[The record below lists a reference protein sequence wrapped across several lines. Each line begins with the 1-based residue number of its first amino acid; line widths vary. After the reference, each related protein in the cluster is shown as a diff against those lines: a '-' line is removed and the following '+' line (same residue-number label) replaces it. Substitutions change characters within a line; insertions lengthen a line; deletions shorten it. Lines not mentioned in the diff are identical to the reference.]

1 MIALDTN
8 ILARLVTNDDP
19 VQARE
24 AAALIDAGNALFVPF
39 TVTLELEWVLRGAY
53 ALDKTAIV
61 RSFEALL
68 SVRNVHFEKKSDI
81 QQALEHYLS
90 GFDFADAL
98 HHAASAG
105 CQTLA
110 SFDKK
115 FKKLA
120 TKAKL
125 TPPVTTP
132 AEISGSSVASTPS
145 NQN

>member
-19 VQARE
+19 VQAQQ
-24 AAALIDAGNALFVPF
+24 AASLIDTGTALFVPL

-53 ALDKTAIV
+53 SLDKPAII

-68 SVRNVHFEKKSDI
+68 SVRNMHFERQADI
-81 QQALEHYLS
+81 QKALQYYQS

-98 HHAASAG
+98 HHVSATA
-105 CQTLA
+105 CKALA
-110 SFDKK
+110 TFDQK

-125 TPPVTTP
+125 KPPVIGLS
-132 AEISGSSVASTPS
+132 EI
-145 NQN
+145 

>member
-19 VQARE
+19 VQASQ
-24 AAALIDAGNALFVPF
+24 AVSLIDTGSALFVPL

-53 ALDKTAIV
+53 SLDKPAIV

-68 SVRNVHFEKKSDI
+68 SVRNMHFEKQPDI
-81 QQALEHYLS
+81 QQALQYYQS

-98 HHAASAG
+98 HHAGTKG
-105 CQTLA
+105 CEALA
-110 SFDKK
+110 TFDQK

-120 TKAKL
+120 TKEKL
-125 TPPVTTP
+125 KPPVIAP
-132 AEISGSSVASTPS
+132 SEIDKR
-145 NQN
+145 N

>member
-19 VQARE
+19 VKASQAV
-24 AAALIDAGNALFVPF
+24 ALIDTGNALFVPL

-53 ALDKTAIV
+53 SLDKPAIV

-68 SVRNVHFEKKSDI
+68 SVRNMNFERQSDI
-81 QQALEHYLS
+81 QQALQYYQS

-98 HHAASAG
+98 HHAGTMG
-105 CQTLA
+105 CEALATL
-110 SFDKK
+110 DQK

-125 TPPVTTP
+125 KPPVIAPTDFP
-132 AEISGSSVASTPS
+132 DSSSES
-145 NQN
+145 K

>member
-19 VQARE
+19 VQARQ
-24 AAALIDAGNALFVPF
+24 AAALIDAGNALFVPL

-53 ALDKTAIV
+53 ALDRPAIV

-68 SVRNVHFEKKSDI
+68 SVRNVRFEKQSDI
-81 QQALEHYLS
+81 QRALQYYQS

-98 HHAASAG
+98 HHAGALG
-105 CQTLA
+105 CQALA
-110 SFDKK
+110 TFDQK
-115 FKKLA
+115 FIKLA

-125 TPPVTTP
+125 QPPVTAPTS
-132 AEISGSSVASTPS
+132 I
-145 NQN
+145 

>member
-8 ILARLVTNDDP
+8 VLARLVTNDDP
-19 VQARE
+19 AQARQ
-24 AAALIDAGNALFVPF
+24 AVSLIDTGNALFVPL

-53 ALDKTAIV
+53 SLDKPAIA

-68 SVRNVHFEKKSDI
+68 SVRNMNFERQADI
-81 QQALEHYLS
+81 QQALQHYQS

-98 HHAASAG
+98 HHAGTTG
-105 CQTLA
+105 CKALA
-110 SFDKK
+110 TFDQK

-125 TPPVTTP
+125 KPPVIAPT
-132 AEISGSSVASTPS
+132 ER
-145 NQN
+145 

>member
-19 VQARE
+19 VQARQ
-24 AAALIDAGNALFVPF
+24 AASLIDTGNALFVPL

-53 ALDKTAIV
+53 SLDKPAII

-68 SVRNVHFEKKSDI
+68 SVRNMNFERQADI
-81 QQALEHYLS
+81 QQALQYYQS

-98 HHAASAG
+98 HHAGTAG
-105 CQTLA
+105 CKALA
-110 SFDKK
+110 TFDQK

-120 TKAKL
+120 AKAKL
-125 TPPVTTP
+125 KPPVIAPT
-132 AEISGSSVASTPS
+132 ESREK
-145 NQN
+145 

>member
-19 VQARE
+19 VQARQS
-24 AAALIDAGNALFVPF
+24 AALIDTGNALFVPL
-39 TVTLELEWVLRGAY
+39 TVMLELEWVLRGAY
-53 ALDKTAIV
+53 ALGKPEIL

-68 SVRNVHFEKKSDI
+68 SVRNINFERQADI
-81 QQALEHYLS
+81 QLALQYYQL

-98 HHAASAG
+98 HHAGTIG
-105 CQTLA
+105 CKALA
-110 SFDKK
+110 TFDQK

-125 TPPVTTP
+125 KPPVIAPT
-132 AEISGSSVASTPS
+132 SVV
-145 NQN
+145 

>member
-19 VQARE
+19 VQARQS
-24 AAALIDAGNALFVPF
+24 AALIDTGNALFVPL
-39 TVTLELEWVLRGAY
+39 TVMLELEWVLRGAY
-53 ALDKTAIV
+53 ALGKPEIL

-68 SVRNVHFEKKSDI
+68 SVRNINFERQADI
-81 QQALEHYLS
+81 QLALQYYQL

-98 HHAASAG
+98 HHAGTTG
-105 CQTLA
+105 CKALA
-110 SFDKK
+110 TFDQK

-125 TPPVTTP
+125 KPPVIAPT
-132 AEISGSSVASTPS
+132 SVV
-145 NQN
+145 

>member
-19 VQARE
+19 VQARQS
-24 AAALIDAGNALFVPF
+24 AALIDTGNALFVPL
-39 TVTLELEWVLRGAY
+39 TVMLELEWVLRGAY
-53 ALDKTAIV
+53 ALDRPDIL

-68 SVRNVHFEKKSDI
+68 SVRNINFERQSDI
-81 QQALEHYLS
+81 QLALQYYQL

-98 HHAASAG
+98 HHADTSG
-105 CQTLA
+105 CKALA
-110 SFDKK
+110 TFDQK

-125 TPPVTTP
+125 KPPVIAPTSI
-132 AEISGSSVASTPS
+132 A
-145 NQN
+145 

>member
-19 VQARE
+19 AQASQSV
-24 AAALIDAGNALFVPF
+24 ALIDTGKALFVPL

-53 ALDKTAIV
+53 SLDKPAIV

-68 SVRNVHFEKKSDI
+68 SVRNINFEKQADI
-81 QQALEHYLS
+81 QQALQYYQS

-98 HHAASAG
+98 HHAGTMG
-105 CQTLA
+105 CEALA
-110 SFDKK
+110 TFDLK

-120 TKAKL
+120 ARAKWK
-125 TPPVTTP
+125 PPVIAPT
-132 AEISGSSVASTPS
+132 EI
-145 NQN
+145 